1 MYNCTLNQTL
11 ARRLADAVLLHS
23 INGMKDLAVRRFSVN
38 GLYYAHRELFNLRD
52 ISYAYYKYSRNPL
65 KLKHNLSL
73 QDVNITGVTAS
84 PSGQL
89 GKDAALLFNNLN
101 GSLVLQNL
109 TIANVQIYFI

>member
-1 MYNCTLNQTL
+1 MYSCTLNQTL

-52 ISYAYYKYSRNPL
+52 ISYASYKDSRNPL
-65 KLKHNLSL
+65 KLKHTLSL
-73 QDVNITGVTAS
+73 QDVNITGVTAA

-101 GSLVLQNL
+101 GSLVLQDL
-109 TIANVQIYFI
+109 KITNVQIYVI

>member
-52 ISYAYYKYSRNPL
+52 ISYA
-65 KLKHNLSL
+65 
-73 QDVNITGVTAS
+73 
-84 PSGQL
+84 
-89 GKDAALLFNNLN
+89 
-101 GSLVLQNL
+101 
-109 TIANVQIYFI
+109 